1 MTVPLTSGS
10 ADASAGI
17 WPCSQ
22 QISTVPVPLV
32 STGGGE
38 LRLLSLGEVGRY
50 LDAEPVRQPADR
62 LMGSVVSGLDR
73 VSVGKAR
80 SASGEPGVPLA
91 ADRAWDRRVPPV
103 RRIAASRVAVASA
116 RSDCPEIY
124 AGVRGGMPG
133 REVLWPAVMA
143 AGPGRMVGS

>member
-73 VSVGKAR
+73 VSVGRRDQHPGNPESR
-80 SASGEPGVPLA
+80 SQRTVPGIEECRQCAGSLPA
-91 ADRAWDRRVPPV
+91 AWQ
-103 RRIAASRVAVASA
+103 
-116 RSDCPEIY
+116 
-124 AGVRGGMPG
+124 
-133 REVLWPAVMA
+133 
-143 AGPGRMVGS
+143 